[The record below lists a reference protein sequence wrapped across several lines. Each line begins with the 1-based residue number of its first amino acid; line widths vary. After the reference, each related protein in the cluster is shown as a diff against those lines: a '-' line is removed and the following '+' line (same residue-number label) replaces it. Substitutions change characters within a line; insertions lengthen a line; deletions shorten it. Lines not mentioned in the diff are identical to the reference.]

1 MTNSQLKFE
10 TMKKV
15 TSFWTSLKSSLKQ
28 LAGEKETQFSLKPS
42 QAELCLEN
50 ATLKKELQ
58 RLAEELSLII
68 ESQNRI
74 DDN

>member
-1 MTNSQLKFE
+1 
-10 TMKKV
+10 
-15 TSFWTSLKSSLKQ
+15 
-28 LAGEKETQFSLKPS
+28 LKPS